1 MTAFTGTNLPG
12 KRENFQ
18 TKRPFLSLCLV
29 VLVEFLGLFVLGDKF
44 RCSLLRN
51 LVTANKWSRL
61 VFRILSL
68 EAMTDDD
75 VPKTVPWRNLTK
87 HRPSPCLFRRPQNG
101 QSVESLWIFS
111 RAKLSLQCAR
121 RVASGKLNWV
131 QPLRMWEGN
140 SAVCLAAVA
149 GIFCCTQPDSSIL
162 FSRKKCMCM

>member
-44 RCSLLRN
+44 RSSFLRN

-75 VPKTVPWRNLTK
+75 VPKIVPWRNLTK
-87 HRPSPCLFRRPQNG
+87 HRPSPCLFRTTSKWPV
-101 QSVESLWIFS
+101 S
-111 RAKLSLQCAR
+111 
-121 RVASGKLNWV
+121 RVALNIF
-131 QPLRMWEGN
+131 PRKT
-140 SAVCLAAVA
+140 LAAVRTA
-149 GIFCCTQPDSSIL
+149 SSKREAKLGPTTQNVGGKFRSV
-162 FSRKKCMCM
+162 FSRSGWYILLHPTGF